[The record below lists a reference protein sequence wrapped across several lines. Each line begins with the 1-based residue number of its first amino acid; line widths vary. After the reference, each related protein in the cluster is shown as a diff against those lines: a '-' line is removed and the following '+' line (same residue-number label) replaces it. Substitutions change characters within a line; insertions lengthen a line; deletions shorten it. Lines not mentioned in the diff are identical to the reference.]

1 MMRGEGRG
9 PGRGQG
15 PGGEMHG
22 LLTPIWKVEPRIKE
36 LQEEIAA
43 IDLFQLLKLS
53 DEQKKEFVQKLG
65 EIRTAIEQAE
75 KEQAVQAQKLVNAM
89 EKMRDALLGGADTTA
104 AQQELKAL
112 RQDIRINRQGLMPE
126 LQERLQKLR
135 GILTVAQWEKVQ
147 SFRPHMMGRANG
159 SQADGQEVPAFIGK
173 FFLERVR
180 EMPEQRF
187 RRHFQRMTRRLEHG
201 RGPQSNE
208 VTADQ
213 MKKFIELIEKIRAM
227 PKEEFEGKS
236 EQLSEALDPAIL
248 AMMEGN
254 RRPMGRAMNQ
264 RGRRG
269 GQKMI
274 QKTLVSDAFWKLLTQ

>member
-1 MMRGEGRG
+1 MRMGEERG

-22 LLTPIWKVEPRIKE
+22 ILTPTWKMEPRIQV

-43 IDLFQLLKLS
+43 IKLYQLLTLN

-65 EIRTAIEQAE
+65 EIRSAIEQAE
-75 KEQAVQAQKLVNAM
+75 KEQTVQAQKIVAAM
-89 EKMRDALLGGADTTA
+89 EKMRDALRSGTNGSA
-104 AQQELKAL
+104 ARQELQAL
-112 RQDIRINRQGLMPE
+112 RQEIQKGRRGLMSE
-126 LQERLQKLR
+126 IHERLQKLR

-147 SFRPHMMGRANG
+147 SFRPHMMGRLSG
-159 SQADGQEVPAFIGK
+159 SESDGREVPAFIGK

-187 RRHFQRMTRRLEHG
+187 RRHFQRMTRRLEHR

-208 VTADQ
+208 VTAEQ
-213 MKKFIELIEKIRAM
+213 MKKFIELVEKIRAM
-227 PKEEFEGKS
+227 PRDEFEAKS
-236 EQLSEALDPAIL
+236 AQLAEALDPAIL

-254 RRPMGRAMNQ
+254 RRPMGRAMNR

-274 QKTLVSDAFWKLLTQ
+274 HKILISDAFWKLLTQ